1 MKMNRD
7 DKDKLD
13 KILNNSL
20 EGRIPSEA
28 ELAYIAKLNDI
39 DAINAL
45 FSTAREICRKNF
57 GNKVFAYGFL
67 YVSTYCRNTCKFC
80 RYNASNRDTD
90 RYRRTIEEILE
101 GAILLKK
108 EGVHL
113 IDITT
118 GEDPYI
124 YYNPKGLNY
133 LLDAISTIKENIGLP
148 IMCSPGAVPLE
159 WLDKIKKAGASW
171 LALYQ
176 ETYNRK
182 LFEKIKPNQDFEYR
196 LKVKERA
203 RNIGLLI
210 EDGMLLGIGETID
223 DCIEGIYMMKKL
235 GANQVREMGFVP
247 FEGASIQNSP
257 PLLYEMKVIALMRI
271 VHQDKLIPASYDID
285 GLKGL
290 QLRLMVGA
298 NVVTSFIPNTKFL
311 GVANPYLGLNEKR
324 RCVEHLKPYL
334 SEIGLKFAH
343 LNDYLEWIERES
355 AKNNLE
361 A

>member
-1 MKMNRD
+1 MRM
-7 DKDKLD
+7 DKEDKNKLE
-13 KILNNSL
+13 KILNSSL
-20 EGRIPSEA
+20 EGKIPSEA
-28 ELAYIAKLNDI
+28 ELTYIAKLNDI

-45 FSTAREICRKNF
+45 LSTAREICQMNF

-67 YVSTYCRNTCKFC
+67 YISTYCKNTCKFC
-80 RYNASNRDTD
+80 RYNASNQNTY
-90 RYRRTIEEILE
+90 RYRRSIEEILD
-101 GAILLKK
+101 GAISLKK

-124 YYNPKGLNY
+124 YYDPNGRDY
-133 LLDAISTIKENIGLP
+133 LLNAISTVKENVGLP
-148 IMCSPGAVPLE
+148 IMCSPGAVPLD
-159 WLDKIKKAGASW
+159 WLTKIKNAGANW

-176 ETYNRK
+176 ETYNRR
-182 LFEKIKPNQDFEYR
+182 LFESIKPNQSFDYR

-203 RNIGLLI
+203 RDVGLLI
-210 EDGMLLGIGETID
+210 EDGILLGIGETID
-223 DCIEGIYMMKKL
+223 DCIEGIYNMKKL

-247 FEGASIQNSP
+247 FEGAGIQNSP
-257 PLLYEMKVIALMRI
+257 PLLYEMKIIALMRL

-290 QLRLMVGA
+290 QLRLMAGA
-298 NVVTSFIPNTKFL
+298 NVVTSLIPNTRFL
-311 GVANPYLGLNEKR
+311 GVANPYLGLNENKR
-324 RCVEHLKPYL
+324 SVEHLKPYL

-355 AKNNLE
+355 PKNNF
-361 A
+361 